1 MKSENIT
8 VLVTGGAGFIGSH
21 FIKCL
26 LKEKNKYNV
35 INVDTLSYA
44 ADLNRVKEV
53 ESDPCYAFIKADV
66 CNVKE
71 LEKAFQ
77 GNIDVVVHFAAETH
91 VDNSIETPSLFAD
104 VNVKGTLN
112 LLNIVR
118 QKKVPRYIHIST
130 DEVYGEIE
138 EGFFHEDSPF
148 APNSPYSAS
157 KASAD
162 FFTRAY
168 MRTYNLPAIIVR
180 PCNNYGPWQYP
191 EKFIPVASCKLLK
204 DEKIPVYAKGLNRRE
219 WLYVEDCAKAIEMI
233 LEKGV
238 IGEAYNL
245 GSGIEKKNIDIAE
258 TIVKILGKTN
268 DSIEFVKDRPGH
280 DFRYALNSSK
290 IGTLGWQTQMNFD
303 EGLENTVNWYR
314 NTMINDLKM
323 TKNKAQMTKE

>member
-1 MKSENIT
+1 MSLGNKTI
-8 VLVTGGAGFIGSH
+8 LVTGGAGFIGSH
-21 FIKCL
+21 FIKQL
-26 LKEKNKYNV
+26 LTVSSGYNV
-35 INVDTLSYA
+35 INVDALSYA

-53 ESDPCYAFIKADV
+53 ADDPRYRFIKADV
-66 CNVKE
+66 CNMKE
-71 LEKAFQ
+71 LETAFQ
-77 GNIDVVVHFAAETH
+77 DDIDAVVHFAAETH

-112 LLNIVR
+112 LLNMVR
-118 QKKVPRYIHIST
+118 QKKVPKYVHIST

-138 EGFFHEDSPF
+138 EGFFTEDSPF

-191 EKFIPVASCKLLK
+191 EKFIPVASCKLLN

-219 WLYVEDCAKAIEMI
+219 WLYVEDCARAIETI

-238 IGEAYNL
+238 IGEVYNL
-245 GSGIEKKNIDIAE
+245 GSGVEKKNIDIAE

-268 DSIEFVKDRPGH
+268 DFIEFVKDRPGH
-280 DFRYALNSSK
+280 DLRYALDSSK
-290 IGTLGWQTQMNFD
+290 ITQLGWNPRINFD
-303 EGLENTVNWYR
+303 EGLENTVRWYKD
-314 NTMINDLKM
+314 TMTNEKRD
-323 TKNKAQMTKE
+323 

>member
-1 MKSENIT
+1 MNSKNQTI
-8 VLVTGGAGFIGSH
+8 VVTGGAGFIGSH
-21 FIKCL
+21 FVKYL
-26 LKEKNKYNV
+26 LKERDRYNV
-35 INVDTLSYA
+35 INVDALSYA
-44 ADLNRVKEV
+44 ADLNRLKEIENDSRYSFV
-53 ESDPCYAFIKADV
+53 KADV
-66 CNVKE
+66 RNVKE
-71 LEKAFQ
+71 LEEAFSR
-77 GNIDVVVHFAAETH
+77 DVDAVVHFAAETH

-118 QKKVPRYIHIST
+118 EKKIKKYIHIST

-138 EGFFHEDSPF
+138 EGAFHEDSPF
-148 APNSPYSAS
+148 QPNSPYSAS

-162 FFTRAY
+162 FFVRAY

-191 EKFIPVASCKLLK
+191 EKFIPVASCKLLN

-219 WLYVEDCAKAIEMI
+219 WLYVEDCARAVETI

-245 GSGIEKKNIDIAE
+245 GSGVEKKNIDIARA
-258 TIVKILGKTN
+258 IVKILGKTN

-290 IGTLGWQTQMNFD
+290 ISKLGWQTRMNFE
-303 EGLENTVNWYR
+303 EGLENTVNWYK
-314 NTMINDLKM
+314 NTMMNNI
-323 TKNKAQMTKE
+323 KA